1 MGLQKELGLTKPFR
15 HSGHETLLNIVITSQ
30 MLIKEAQSLLNTC
43 DLTVSQF
50 NVLLMLK
57 VQGVGG
63 RLNQTQL
70 GHLVVSKRS
79 GVSGLIDRMEQAGLV
94 KRVPDPEDR
103 RVNLVEMTA
112 DGREKLERA
121 EMPYIDR
128 INTLTSVITAG
139 EHNQLRAALEK
150 IRLKTVQSDI
160 CQKS

>member
-1 MGLQKELGLTKPFR
+1 MGLQNELGLTKPFR
-15 HSGHETLLNIVITSQ
+15 HSGHETLLNVVITSQ
-30 MLIKEAQSLLNTC
+30 LLLKEAQTLLNTY

-57 VQGVGG
+57 VQGVDG

-70 GHLVVSKRS
+70 GNLVVSKRS

-112 DGREKLERA
+112 NGREKLEKA
-121 EMPYIDR
+121 EQPYIER
-128 INTLTSVITAG
+128 INELTSVITAD
-139 EHNQLRAALEK
+139 EHHQLRSILEK
-150 IRLKTVQSDI
+150 IRLKTAQSA
-160 CQKS
+160 S